1 MQQFQ
6 LVGILLSQTKDF
18 LFNVGFVGFQL
29 IQVLQTFL
37 KLYGLF
43 VGYSS
48 INSSLNFFNRV
59 FAAPVNEGHDIKS
72 FTRALRMWQIM
83 ECAGGDLPSTSEN
96 TLSSFKLETVRPF
109 NARFFSLTA
118 ILVSF

>member
-1 MQQFQ
+1 MKQFQ
-6 LVGILLSQTKDF
+6 LMWILLCQAKG
-18 LFNVGFVGFQL
+18 LFFNTGFMGSQL
-29 IQVLQTFL
+29 IQVLQASP
-37 KLYGLF
+37 KLYSLF
-43 VGYSS
+43 VEYGP
-48 INSSLNFFNRV
+48 IDSSLNFFNRV